1 MKLQFAAALAAIA
14 FAGAAF
20 AQPPGGGGGGGAGAS
35 PEMQAAMQNMRQAC
49 AADMKSLCDG
59 KEGREGM
66 MCLRENAA
74 KASDGCKDAMM
85 KLRAARQGGGGGG
98 H

>member
-1 MKLQFAAALAAIA
+1 MKFQLAAALAAIA
-14 FAGAAF
+14 FAGAAY
-20 AQPPGGGGGGGAGAS
+20 AQPPGGGGGGAPS
-35 PEMQAAMQNMRQAC
+35 PEVQAAMQNMRQAC
-49 AADMKSLCDG
+49 AADVKTLCDG
-59 KEGREGM
+59 KEGREAM

-85 KLRAARQGGGGGG
+85 KLRAARQGGAGGG